1 MARSYKK
8 HPYCG
13 ARKDRFYKNYA
24 NRRLR
29 RLPVEEEIP
38 SGKEYK
44 RYNYSW
50 KICDYWSYHPGPFL
64 YLRWRTEEEDEENA
78 FWRWYKNCR
87 MK

>member
-13 ARKDRFYKNYA
+13 DRKDRFYKNYA

-29 RLPVEEEIP
+29 RLPIEEEIS
-38 SGKEYK
+38 SGKNYK
-44 RYNYSW
+44 RYTCSW

-64 YLRWRTEEEDEENA
+64 YLRWHIEEEDEEVA
-78 FWRWYKNCR
+78 FWRWYKNYK